1 MAKLLKNGKVSL
13 KLHPDEVEVL
23 ILALKQAIEFD
34 ELELYYAFLLEE
46 ALEKLENGQDGEAV
60 RLRKSELF
68 ALFDAAVMQYLDT
81 PTQILIR
88 EAAHIKTTK
97 Q

>member
-13 KLHPDEVEVL
+13 KLHPEEAEAL
-23 ILALKQAIEFD
+23 ILALKQAVEFD
-34 ELELYYAFLLEE
+34 ELEVYLAFLLEE
-46 ALEKLENGQDGEAV
+46 AQEKLENGLDGSPV

-88 EAAHIKTTK
+88 GAAHIKTTK